1 MNERDFQFPLLGSTC
16 HVMGADDRQE
26 RWLRYH
32 WQFPQL
38 RLDPRPFEINIR
50 FLSAA
55 PFDLPRMSV
64 RSCTSA
70 VHGAIVQWQQHDARR
85 WSTTESNSGV
95 QFWLGEFNAGID
107 VWQSHAGANIRIP
120 LHVAMCEAVRATGLA
135 PLHAAVVARE
145 QHVIGFA
152 GSAGTGKSTTV
163 LTAMAAGWQPLSED
177 FAWLDPANG
186 RVYGW
191 DRGIHLTK
199 AGADRFRPQWKSEGW
214 HTDFNGK
221 LFRTFEDLGASTAG
235 SRVLTGL
242 TLLQR
247 DDSQASRWEHLSNH
261 DAVRMLFES
270 AGVPLC
276 TESRDHFAAQV
287 GSLMNRLELRRLIL
301 GRTPLPL

>member
-1 MNERDFQFPLLGSTC
+1 MNERGFQFPLLGSHC

-38 RLDPRPFEINIR
+38 RADPRPFEINIR
-50 FLSAA
+50 FLTAA
-55 PFDLPRMSV
+55 PSDWPRTSG

-70 VHGAIVQWQQHDARR
+70 LHGAIVQWQQHEGRR
-85 WSTTESNSGV
+85 WSTTGSKGGV
-95 QFWLGEFNAGID
+95 QFWIGEFNAAID
-107 VWQSHAGANIRIP
+107 VWQSHAGANIRLP
-120 LHVAMCEAVRATGLA
+120 LHVAICEAVRATGLA
-135 PLHAAVVARE
+135 PLHAAVVARD
-145 QHVIGFA
+145 QRVIAFA
-152 GSAGTGKSTTV
+152 GDAGTGKSTTV

-177 FAWLDPANG
+177 FAWLDPTNG

-199 AGADRFRPQWKSEGW
+199 AGADRFRPEWQSEGW
-214 HTDFNGK
+214 QIGLNGK
-221 LFRTFEDLGASTAG
+221 LFRTFEELGASTGG
-235 SRVLTGL
+235 SRVLTAL
-242 TLLQR
+242 TLLHR
-247 DDSQASRWEHLSNH
+247 DDAQASRWENLDKH

-270 AGVPLC
+270 AGVPLRK
-276 TESRDHFAAQV
+276 ESRDHFAAQV